1 MPIILDETKLDAK
14 KFEAIEICPRR
25 QWQLYQ
31 LHGASLWKVC
41 YLDVP
46 VEYLKLNT
54 VFPPV
59 HVVTVGDILARGG
72 AIDILLQSHGL

>member
-41 YLDVP
+41 YLDAPALSVG
-46 VEYLKLNT
+46 LNL

-59 HVVTVGDILARGG
+59 QVVADR
-72 AIDILLQSHGL
+72 